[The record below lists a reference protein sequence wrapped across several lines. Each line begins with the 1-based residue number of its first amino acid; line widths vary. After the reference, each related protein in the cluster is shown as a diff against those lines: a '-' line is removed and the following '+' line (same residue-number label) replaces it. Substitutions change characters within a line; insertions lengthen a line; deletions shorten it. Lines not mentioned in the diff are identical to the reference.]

1 MNANDNIIPKV
12 SVNGVGPNI
21 VCTPERFTHR
31 FIMHNAPNRYRITFV
46 RKISLAL
53 GSAWITNPNTMQASA
68 LPVAHIRNGMIPE
81 FCAVCIPT
89 INDPTPAHVA
99 AIDIA

>member
-1 MNANDNIIPKV
+1 MQSSPKRHRII
-12 SVNGVGPNI
+12 
-21 VCTPERFTHR
+21 
-31 FIMHNAPNRYRITFV
+31 FV
-46 RKISLAL
+46 RKISRAF
-53 GSAWITNPNTMQASA
+53 GSECITSPNTMQASVF
-68 LPVAHIRNGMIPE
+68 PVAHIRNGIIPE